1 MVPETSVIL
10 KQLTRMIVRE
20 YINFISAVLMFCN
33 DTNYHW
39 LSHSCRTNKLIDLHT
54 VINSAVCL
62 PVFSSY
68 RQTTR
73 HCPYVLTHSL
83 PSKRFPVQNQTT
95 TCENSNK
102 ETSLGRFYF
111 LVLFSSVQLNIIF
124 ILY

>member
-10 KQLTRMIVRE
+10 NQLTRMIVRE

-54 VINSAVCL
+54 FINSAVCL

-73 HCPYVLTHSL
+73 HSL
-83 PSKRFPVQNQTT
+83 PSKRFLVQNQTT